1 MSTPEALTI
10 ADVTASTPSTDDVH
24 AAGGGGGAAEQAD
37 ATAAAAQPLV
47 DEPFTVQLDSVEL
60 DAPAVEQPLPA
71 VGDYLV
77 LHGSFGLGDQKSAG
91 PGDLV
96 SLTAAEAKLALE
108 NGTVKRI

>member
-1 MSTPEALTI
+1 
-10 ADVTASTPSTDDVH
+10 VH
-24 AAGGGGGAAEQAD
+24 AAAPPPAPVAAEHAV
-37 ATAAAAQPLV
+37 ANAASALPLV